1 MSTRSYDL
9 GRNRL
14 IVTRTFQI
22 GDCLHRLIDIYG
34 QNKIMLT
41 IHLRNWPHP
50 LIMTYPS
57 WTEYL
62 VVYIMRNSNFNIFT
76 VPTLMI
82 ILSKWLLCLHS
93 CFICS

>member
-14 IVTRTFQI
+14 IVTHTFQI

-41 IHLRNWPHP
+41 I
-50 LIMTYPS
+50 
-57 WTEYL
+57 
-62 VVYIMRNSNFNIFT
+62 
-76 VPTLMI
+76 
-82 ILSKWLLCLHS
+82 LLQ
-93 CFICS
+93 